1 MYVDDILIAAR
12 DMAAIRNIKAR
23 LTSTFDVR
31 DLGEAKYFLGISIHR
46 DRHEQ
51 TLKMSQDRL
60 SSELTDKYG
69 LREAKTKRVPMSPK
83 VQVTQAKEGQLLD
96 KEVYRYSEL
105 VGSLLYLSVC
115 TRPDIAQAVGVLARH
130 MARPS
135 MEHWTAAKA
144 VLRYIA
150 GTPNQGITFRKSS
163 TTLEGYC
170 DADYAGDLDTR
181 RSTTG
186 FVFILSGGAISW
198 SSKLQQTVAV
208 STTEA
213 EYMAS
218 AQAVKEA
225 LWLKKLM
232 WDFGVQIG
240 AIKIYSDSQGAIKL
254 LKHPIASIKSK
265 HIDVIHHFARERVSR
280 KEVVFEYCNTDAM
293 IADCFTK
300 PLPPSKFGLC
310 CSGMGVMSH

>member
-1 MYVDDILIAAR
+1 
-12 DMAAIRNIKAR
+12 
-23 LTSTFDVR
+23 
-31 DLGEAKYFLGISIHR
+31 
-46 DRHEQ
+46 
-51 TLKMSQDRL
+51 
-60 SSELTDKYG
+60 
-69 LREAKTKRVPMSPK
+69 
-83 VQVTQAKEGQLLD
+83 
-96 KEVYRYSEL
+96 
-105 VGSLLYLSVC
+105 
-115 TRPDIAQAVGVLARH
+115 

-150 GTPNQGITFRKSS
+150 GTPGQGITFKKSS
-163 TTLEGYC
+163 TTLVGYC

-198 SSKLQQTVAV
+198 SSKLQPTVAV

-232 WDFGVQIG
+232 WDFGIQTR

-300 PLPPSKFGLC
+300 PLPPSKFSLC
-310 CSGMGVMSH
+310 CAGMGVM